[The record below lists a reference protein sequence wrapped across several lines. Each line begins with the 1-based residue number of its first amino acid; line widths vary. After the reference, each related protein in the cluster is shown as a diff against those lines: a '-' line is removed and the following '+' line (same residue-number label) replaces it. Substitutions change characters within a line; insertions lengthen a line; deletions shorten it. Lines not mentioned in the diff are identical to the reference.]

1 MGVAL
6 HHHVARGVPHDRLA
20 PGDEGDSGMSNE
32 RLQPI
37 EIIGGGL
44 AGLSLGVALRR
55 AGVPVT
61 VFEAHG
67 YPRHRVCG
75 EFLTGLD
82 ESTTTR
88 LGLAPLLEDAL
99 RHHLVV
105 WYQRDRPMRTQHLP
119 APALGLSRHA
129 LDARLAEAFVTAG
142 GELRTDTRV
151 PIEAA
156 PAGRVF
162 ATGRLRHPSPWIGL
176 KVHACNLRLAGDLEV
191 HLGDQAY
198 VGLSGVEDGRINV
211 CGLFR
216 RRPAPPDEPVRPGAG
231 LLLHYLDSSGLG
243 GLAGRLR
250 AAEIDETS
258 FCAVAAMSFQHERP
272 RPDRLQLGDSFAMPP
287 PFTGNGMAMAL
298 QSAALAL
305 EPLLAWTRGE
315 RSWPA
320 SVATV
325 NRRLHRRFRTRLAS
339 AYALHPFLLE
349 PRRQRWLALAG
360 RARLL
365 PLRPFYHLTH

>member
-1 MGVAL
+1 
-6 HHHVARGVPHDRLA
+6 
-20 PGDEGDSGMSNE
+20 MSNE
-32 RLQPI
+32 QLQPI
-37 EIIGGGL
+37 EIVGGGL
-44 AGLSLGVALRR
+44 AGLSLGLALRR

-61 VFEAHG
+61 VFEAQG

-82 ESTTTR
+82 ENTMTR

-99 RHHLVV
+99 RHHKVV
-105 WYQRDRPMRTQHLP
+105 WYQRDRPVRTQHLP
-119 APALGLSRHA
+119 SPALGLSRHV
-129 LDARLAEAFVTAG
+129 LDARLAEALVTAG
-142 GELRTDTRV
+142 GELRTNTRV
-151 PIEAA
+151 PVEAA

-162 ATGRLRHPSPWIGL
+162 ATGRLRRPSPWIGL
-176 KVHACNLRLAGDLEV
+176 KVHVRNLRLAGDLEV
-191 HLGDQAY
+191 HLGDQTY

-216 RRPAPPDEPVRPGAG
+216 RRPPPPDEPVPPGAG
-231 LLLHYLDSSGLG
+231 LLLHYLHRSGLG
-243 GLAGRLR
+243 GLAGRLH
-250 AAEIDETS
+250 AAEIDESS

-272 RPDRLQLGDSFAMPP
+272 RPDRLQLGDCFAMPP

-305 EPLLAWTRGE
+305 EPLLAWSRGE
-315 RSWPA
+315 RSWP
-320 SVATV
+320 VTLATI
-325 NRRLHRRFRTRLAS
+325 NQRLHHRFRTRLVS
-339 AYALHPFLLE
+339 AYALHSFLLE

>member
-1 MGVAL
+1 
-6 HHHVARGVPHDRLA
+6 
-20 PGDEGDSGMSNE
+20 MSNE

-37 EIIGGGL
+37 EIVGGGL
-44 AGLSLGVALRR
+44 AGLSLGAALRR

-88 LGLAPLLEDAL
+88 LGLAPLLGDAL
-99 RHHLVV
+99 RHHQVV
-105 WYQRDRPMRTQHLP
+105 WYQRDRPVHMQHLP

-142 GELRTDTRV
+142 GELRTGTRV
-151 PIEAA
+151 PAEAA

-176 KVHACNLRLAGDLEV
+176 KVHVRNLRLAGDLEV

-216 RRPAPPDEPVRPGAG
+216 RRPPLPDESVQPGASV
-231 LLLHYLDSSGLG
+231 LLHYLDAAELE

-272 RPDRLQLGDSFAMPP
+272 RPDRLRLGDSFAMTP

-315 RSWPA
+315 LSWPA
-320 SVATV
+320 SIATV
-325 NRRLHRRFRTRLAS
+325 NRRLRRCFRTRLAS